1 MLPYISYN
9 LTLELHDHTTT
20 QLFASV
26 SCLLCVQSLLF
37 IAPYIH
43 SFLRKLSTF
52 WPCLTTEN
60 LCPPLTPVELLCR
73 DFGADYLYL
82 AWEPYRWKTG
92 LSGFMKWDCHVTN
105 PEPLVLLLFWTH
117 SSTLILNLTLIQV
130 QTSMREASSS
140 AIRYSLMSI
149 W

>member
-1 MLPYISYN
+1 MIELDRRVLEWMSKLPRNKVTFEFPFQVRSFALTDVHMLPYISYN

-43 SFLRKLSTF
+43 SFLKLSTF

-73 DFGADYLYL
+73 DFGAYSTRSWLSWYVGL
-82 AWEPYRWKTG
+82 TSASLRSKT
-92 LSGFMKWDCHVTN
+92 SIHVRGQQ
-105 PEPLVLLLFWTH
+105 PH
-117 SSTLILNLTLIQV
+117 H
-130 QTSMREASSS
+130 M
-140 AIRYSLMSI
+140 
-149 W
+149 